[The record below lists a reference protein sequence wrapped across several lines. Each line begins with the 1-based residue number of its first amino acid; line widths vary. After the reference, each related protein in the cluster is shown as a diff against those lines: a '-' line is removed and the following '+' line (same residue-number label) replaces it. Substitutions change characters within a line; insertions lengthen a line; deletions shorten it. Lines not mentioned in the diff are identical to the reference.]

1 MKKILT
7 ILFLTANLSFLLIKS
22 DSESNTTVDFKNVG
36 SETAA
41 DKISGTSST
50 TNASSS
56 STSASDSNSKDSS
69 SSKDSKEKSDKDKT
83 KDTSKSKELSKE
95 ELEMVVQVAVD
106 LANNK

>member
-69 SSKDSKEKSDKDKT
+69 SSKDSKDKDKT

>member
-50 TNASSS
+50 
-56 STSASDSNSKDSS
+56 TSASDSNSKDSS